1 MNFLKLFLIL
11 VTIGYCLTDTTIVDC
26 GSEFENKV
34 KEKCAAIGSCTYNSI
49 DEKCIETHQCSDGDG
64 KSISDCERIVPNNF
78 TFYKCKHSGSGS
90 SSKCEQKPRECSD
103 FHTIV
108 GDTITGDICSQLSAS
123 DQLKHC
129 LFDSSNYC
137 NENNYA
143 LCSSITADIY
153 NYVNIC
159 NNNIPKDP
167 SKKCEWNTVDTPS
180 NPFCK
185 TIQRNCG
192 VRFYNE
198 NIDNCG
204 KLAVS
209 DTNTK
214 KCIYDR
220 SLYSGRGGC
229 KEETIKC
236 EDLSLSS
243 SGDCTNYMPLNQDR
257 DGYDYT
263 LECVRDDTHST
274 DTVTKCKPA
283 KKQCRDYNN
292 PNPSILPDLELQG
305 IKFDESFCKQLDV
318 SEDYFRCAYDKDKGC
333 YEEFITC
340 GDYTNHK
347 VETDRDCEDIVLL
360 NTNQKCFYNNINDTC
375 VTRDIYHSCD
385 EYKEGDKKTCESILS
400 SENNQYC
407 ILDKDSIC
415 MQKPINCSEAYTKED
430 CLYIAKP
437 SDSNKRCVFGY
448 PSSSPSTSS
457 IGKCYEEFLRCED
470 FISNN
475 NYGSS
480 QCRYIKLYDGKTCE
494 PPQGST
500 NMLDRCISKFK
511 TCEQAT
517 TEEECKLIAKTGV
530 TDPERKVCDWYKSS
544 SSSPGSCIENYKYCS
559 DYRGDNTDN
568 KCTRIK
574 PYDLS
579 GNNIDY
585 GYKCTYDESDVG
597 CQKVPVECKDAKSPV
612 ECTSFSD
619 YIKDKEKQYCVYYG
633 GKCTTQ
639 YRECEFVDP
648 FSSKCSTNI
657 IEGYII
663 NACTQGSDGK
673 CERSDNR
680 CGEYTKPII
689 FTEPATDSMDKY
701 YIDLCQSINP
711 NCTFEPSNGKC
722 EFVQKSCQETKF
734 YSNDTENKEICE
746 NIQVDKA
753 YKKCVLKE
761 DFSGCE
767 EVYKETEY
775 STASISYSNP
785 PDASTQGNS
794 SGFIVKGIHLI
805 IALLCFLI

>member
-11 VTIGYCLTDTTIVDC
+11 VTIGYCLTDTAIIDC
-26 GSEFENKV
+26 ESEFENKL
-34 KEKCAAIGSCTYNSI
+34 KEKCEEIGSCTYNSI
-49 DEKCIETHQCSDGDG
+49 DRQCIEYHQCSDGDG
-64 KSISDCERIVPNNF
+64 ESSWICQGIVPKNF
-78 TFYKCKHSGSGS
+78 TFYKCKYSGSGS
-90 SSKCEQKPRECSD
+90 TSKCEEKPRECSD
-103 FHTIV
+103 LHSIF
-108 GDTITGDICSQLSAS
+108 GYSITGDICSQLSAPTEG
-123 DQLKHC
+123 KHC
-129 LFDSSNYC
+129 LLDSSYNC

-143 LCSSITADIY
+143 QCSSITSDIY
-153 NYVNIC
+153 NHINIC
-159 NNNIPKDP
+159 NNNIPKDL
-167 SKKCEWNTVDTPS
+167 SRKCEWNTADNPS

-185 TIQRNCG
+185 SIPRICG
-192 VRFYNE
+192 EDFYNE

-209 DTNTK
+209 NTNTK

-220 SLYSGRGGC
+220 SLNFDRGGC
-229 KEETIKC
+229 KEETIRC
-236 EDLSLSS
+236 EDFSLPS
-243 SGDCTNYMPLNQDR
+243 SGDCTRYKPLNQDMN
-257 DGYDYT
+257 GYNYT
-263 LECVRDDTHST
+263 LKCVRDDVRST
-274 DTVTKCKPA
+274 ETLTKCKSA
-283 KKQCRDYNN
+283 KKQCKDYHS

-318 SEDYFRCAYDKDKGC
+318 SEDYFRCAYDKNKGC

-340 GDYTNHK
+340 EDYTNHK
-347 VETDRDCEDIVLL
+347 VETDRDCEGIVLL

-415 MQKPINCSEAYTKED
+415 MSKPINCSEAYTKED
-430 CLYIAKP
+430 CLHIAKP
-437 SDSNKRCVFGY
+437 SNSNKRCVFGNPRSNTY
-448 PSSSPSTSS
+448 TSS
-457 IGKCYEEFLRCED
+457 TGKCFEEFLRCED
-470 FISNN
+470 YSASSD
-475 NYGSS
+475 YGSA
-480 QCRYIKLYDGKTCE
+480 QCSYIKLYDGKTCE
-494 PPQGST
+494 LPQGST
-500 NMLDRCISKFK
+500 VIGDRCISKFK
-511 TCEQAT
+511 TCGQAN

-530 TDPERKVCDWYKSS
+530 TDPERKVCDWYKNPSS
-544 SSSPGSCIENYKYCS
+544 GQESCIENYKYCS
-559 DYRGDNTDN
+559 DYRGDNDDDE
-568 KCTRIK
+568 CTRIK

-579 GNNIDY
+579 GNNIEY

-597 CQKVPVECKDAKSPV
+597 CQKVPVECEDATSPV

-639 YRECEFVDP
+639 YKECEFVDRY
-648 FSSKCSTNI
+648 SDKCSTNI

-680 CGEYTKPII
+680 CGEYTSPVS
-689 FTEPATDSMDKY
+689 FTVTAPNAMDKY

-711 NCTFEPSNGKC
+711 NCTYQPTNGKC
-722 EFVQKSCQETKF
+722 EFDQQSCDETVF
-734 YSNDTENKEICE
+734 YSNDTANKEICE
-746 NIQVDKA
+746 NIQVDKP

-761 DFSGCE
+761 DFSGCK
-767 EVYKETEY
+767 EVYKETDY
-775 STASISYSNP
+775 STANISYSNP

-805 IALLCFLI
+805 LALLCLLI